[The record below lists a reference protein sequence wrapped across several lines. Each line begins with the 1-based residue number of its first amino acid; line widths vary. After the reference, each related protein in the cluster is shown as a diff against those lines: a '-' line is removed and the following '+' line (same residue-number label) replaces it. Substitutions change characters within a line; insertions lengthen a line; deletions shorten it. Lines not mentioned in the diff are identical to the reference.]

1 MPLFDRKDKSRYATF
16 TRRTLMLTG
25 GMTAVLATL
34 AGRLYQL
41 QILEG
46 EEFKTRAEDNRVN
59 ERLLAPLRG
68 RILDRFGVELATNRR
83 DYRILLIPEQA
94 NEGVAAAIDTLA
106 RIIPLGDH
114 QREKI
119 LRDVKQN
126 KSFVPVTV
134 ADNLS
139 WDDFARVNL
148 QLPYL
153 PGIQPDVGE
162 TRDYPFGSDMSHVLG
177 YVASV
182 SPEDQKRDEDPLL
195 NLPGFRIGKRG
206 IEKKYDDR
214 IRGTAGSDR
223 VEVNAYGRVIRE
235 LSRDAG
241 IPGADVYLTIDRDV
255 QEFMAKS
262 LGDESAAAAVMD
274 VETGDVIALTSTPG
288 FDPNLFNLGITTD
301 EWQALTTNDHN
312 PLLNKAIAGVY
323 PPGSTFK
330 PAVAMTGV
338 EAGIAT
344 PDFSVVCTGT
354 LTLGNHDF
362 HCWKRGGHGRMDL
375 QSAIQQSCDVFFYE
389 LAKRLGIDRL
399 EEGVRKLGLGQPTGI
414 ELPGERA
421 GMIPS
426 RAWKLATFGVPWQQ
440 GETLNTGIGQGYVL
454 VTPLQ
459 LCTMAARI
467 ASGKTV
473 LPRITRVVGHDLQQ
487 RPPIAPLPF
496 SDEAIAAVRAGM
508 DAVCNSP
515 GGTAHTWRIDEP
527 GFEMAGKTGTA
538 QVRRITRE
546 ERATGV
552 KKDGSLPWN
561 LRDHGLFIA
570 FAPVDKPR
578 YAIAVIVEHGALGHP
593 QVQMARDILLFAQ
606 KRDPIGLPTAY
617 PIASASLRNKA

>member
-126 KSFVPVTV
+126 KSFVPITV

-235 LSRDAG
+235 LSRDPG